1 MGRSSMTRLT
11 LLLGLRSLAKVN
23 QPNVA
28 PVPITT
34 PRMESRVDRVDL
46 LRLSNICFI
55 ILFVCFRWLLLEL
68 DEKMA
73 AVSDG
78 NLSGTLQK

>member
-11 LLLGLRSLAKVN
+11 LLLGGLSPAKVN
-23 QPNVA
+23 HPKVA
-28 PVPITT
+28 PVPIRT